1 MTTTKT
7 FVAVGAVMALLT
19 GFAPQAADAFNGKF
33 GVRVA
38 QVNDAVFEVVPRSS
52 GSGPVFWC
60 GAADYARQ
68 VLGAGW
74 KTTIYIARGRGQS
87 VTTNRRSAVQFTLD
101 PSTAGITPIEQS
113 LSLNSLKVGD
123 NMSVQ
128 QANQYCT
135 MPPSRF

>member
-1 MTTTKT
+1 MTKT
-7 FVAVGAVMALLT
+7 KGLATAGALMALLAT
-19 GFAPQAADAFNGKF
+19 IAPQTADAFNGKF

-38 QVNDAVFEVVPRSS
+38 PVNDVIFEVVPRSS
-52 GSGPVFWC
+52 GSGPIFWC
-60 GAADYARQ
+60 GAADYARR

-74 KTTIYIARGRGQS
+74 KTKIYIARGRGQS

-101 PSTAGITPIEQS
+101 PAAAGITPTGPSI
-113 LSLNSLKVGD
+113 SLNALAVGD

>member
-1 MTTTKT
+1 MTKT
-7 FVAVGAVMALLT
+7 KGHFAAAAMMAVLVT
-19 GFAPQAADAFNGKF
+19 ISPRPADAFNGKF

-38 QVNDAVFEVVPRSS
+38 PVNDVVFEVVPRSS
-52 GSGPVFWC
+52 GSGPIFWC

-87 VTTNRRSAVQFTLD
+87 ETTNRRSAVQFTLD
-101 PSTAGITPIEQS
+101 PSAAGITPTGQS
-113 LSLNSLKVGD
+113 LSLNALKVGD
-123 NMSVQ
+123 NMTVQ
-128 QANQYCT
+128 QANHYCT

>member
-1 MTTTKT
+1 MTKT
-7 FVAVGAVMALLT
+7 KGQFAAAAMLALLAT
-19 GFAPQAADAFNGKF
+19 LSPRPADAFNGKF

-38 QVNDAVFEVVPRSS
+38 PVNDVVFEVVPRSS
-52 GSGPVFWC
+52 GTGPIFWC

-101 PSTAGITPIEQS
+101 PSAAGITPIEPS
-113 LSLNSLKVGD
+113 LSLNALKVGD
-123 NMSVQ
+123 NMTVQ
-128 QANQYCT
+128 QANHYCS

>member
-1 MTTTKT
+1 MTKT
-7 FVAVGAVMALLT
+7 KGMFPAAAMLALIAT
-19 GFAPQAADAFNGKF
+19 VTPQPAAAFNGKF

-38 QVNDAVFEVVPRSS
+38 QVNDVVFEVVPRSS
-52 GSGPVFWC
+52 GSGPIFWC

-74 KTTIYIARGRGQS
+74 KTTIYIARGRGKS
-87 VTTNRRSAVQFTLD
+87 VTTNRRSSVQFTLD
-101 PSTAGITPIEQS
+101 ATAAGITPIAPS

-128 QANQYCT
+128 QANHYCT